1 MFSDKNRAFYVYL
14 YIVSVFTIYVL
25 LLSIVMPESRTNLN
39 PKPKTSSPY
48 WVGLLLRY
56 STFGAAIFLLLAGL
70 Y

>member
-1 MFSDKNRAFYVYL
+1 
-14 YIVSVFTIYVL
+14 
-25 LLSIVMPESRTNLN
+25 MPESRTNLN

-70 Y
+70 LLTNWWLIVIGGFGVALGYL